1 MRLLRLLILA
11 STFAVLVAVVASDA
25 RAVGFADTPCPEA
38 GPGGIRVCPEAI
50 VGQAYAIRVTG
61 SGGCGPALPYQ
72 FRLLNGT
79 LPPGVSLSKEGELRG
94 TPVSAGTWDFWIE
107 LSDQDPPTAS
117 WCAPKRSEREFRIRV
132 GAPPATV
139 GTPYS
144 FALGTAGAGASWSLV
159 SGVLPLN
166 LALDPATGVIAGV
179 PETPGSYPLVFST
192 TDSAGHA
199 VRIDFTLTV
208 YPHLALT
215 TVRVPPMRHGRF
227 STVKLRTTGAVGG
240 VAFRVVAGRLPI
252 GLRLDGRAGAIR
264 GTPRKAGTYRL
275 TIQANDSLGRSATG
289 PLILTVR

>member
-11 STFAVLVAVVASDA
+11 FALTVLVAAVAPEA

-38 GPGGIRVCPEAI
+38 GPGGIRVCADAT
-50 VGQAYAIRVTG
+50 VGQAYAIRLTG

-72 FRLLNGT
+72 FRILNGT

-94 TPVSAGTWDFWIE
+94 TPTSAGTWDFWIE

-132 GAPPATV
+132 GAPSATV
-139 GTPYS
+139 GTLYS
-144 FALGTAGAGASWSLV
+144 FTLGTAGAGSSWSLV

-179 PETPGSYPLVFST
+179 PEMPGSYPLVFST
-192 TDSAGHA
+192 TDNTGHA

-208 YPHLALT
+208 YPHLALAT
-215 TVRVPPMRHGRF
+215 IRVPAIRHGRF
-227 STVKLRTTGAVGG
+227 FTAKLKTTGAVGA
-240 VAFRVVAGRLPI
+240 VAFRVVAGRFPI
-252 GLRLDGRAGAIR
+252 GVRLDGRAGAIR
-264 GTPRKAGTYRL
+264 GTPRKTGTYRL
-275 TIQANDSLGRSATG
+275 TIQATDSLGRSTTG